1 MSSLRFRP
9 HQHITS
15 PKHFDRAFRQ
25 GSRARSGVL
34 VVAVAPNGLGHARL
48 GLSVG
53 KRIWKGAVQRNR
65 VRRLFR
71 EAFRLEQHALP
82 AGYDLVLVPAEAR
95 LVPELERT
103 RRDLVAMARKAVRR
117 YEEKHGPAAAE
128 SPAPG
133 PSTGGQESTT

>member
-1 MSSLRFRP
+1 MVDRLRYRP

-25 GSRARSGVL
+25 GSRARSGTLVVVL
-34 VVAVAPNGLGHARL
+34 VPNGLEHSRL

-53 KRIWKGAVQRNR
+53 KRIWKGAVQRNFI
-65 VRRLFR
+65 RRIFR

-82 AGYDLVLVPAEAR
+82 RGYDLVLVPAAPR

-103 RRDLVAMARKAVRR
+103 RRDLVSMARKAERR
-117 YEEKHGPAAAE
+117 YLEKVAGEPAR
-128 SPAPG
+128 
-133 PSTGGQESTT
+133 